1 MVSSL
6 DTSCPGTPSHVPPS
20 PPLTQILTLC
30 SASRRAR
37 GLLTTVSVCG
47 TVHRLP
53 CLCWQVRQPL
63 GLKADGPFATAPPR
77 PSPGRVKC
85 LLPWTPAAPFL
96 KRQGCLLTPKRSTL
110 MLVSSLQIERINE
123 WSGNT
128 SRPHTSRPVF
138 CA

>member
-6 DTSCPGTPSHVPPS
+6 DTSCPGTPSHVPPTLTQTLTLHCLQEGRALPYHRFCVWDS
-20 PPLTQILTLC
+20 PPAAPL
-30 SASRRAR
+30 
-37 GLLTTVSVCG
+37 
-47 TVHRLP
+47 
-53 CLCWQVRQPL
+53 LCWQVCQPL

-85 LLPWTPAAPFL
+85 LLPWTPTAPFL
-96 KRQGCLLTPKRSTL
+96 KRQVCLLTPKHSTL
-110 MLVSSLQIERINE
+110 ILVSSLQIERINE

-128 SRPHTSRPVF
+128 SGPNTSRPVF